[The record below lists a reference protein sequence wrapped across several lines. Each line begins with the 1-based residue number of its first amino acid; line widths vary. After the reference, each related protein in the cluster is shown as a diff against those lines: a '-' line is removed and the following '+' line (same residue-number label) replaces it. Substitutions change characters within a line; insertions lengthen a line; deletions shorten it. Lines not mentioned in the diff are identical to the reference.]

1 METSQVETH
10 TNIESI
16 IERLQR
22 HGILKDKIRAP
33 RGNGIEI
40 IVGSKEYVSIVMSIF
55 INNKVITSVLRFEE
69 ADMRT
74 DPESNL
80 HNYKQYRDISE
91 LQQEID
97 RLLKEFQINN

>member
-16 IERLQR
+16 VERLQA
-22 HGILKDKIRAP
+22 HETLKDKICPP

-40 IVGSKEYVSIVMSIF
+40 IVGTRANMSIVMSIF
-55 INNKVITSVLRFEE
+55 INNKVITSFLRFEE
-69 ADMRT
+69 AHMKT
-74 DPESNL
+74 DHESNL
-80 HNYKQYRDISE
+80 HNYKQYRNISE

>member
-16 IERLQR
+16 VESLQS
-22 HGILKDKIRAP
+22 HGTLKDKTSSP

-40 IVGSKEYVSIVMSIF
+40 IVGNKENVSIVMSIF

-69 ADMRT
+69 VHMKT
-74 DPESNL
+74 DPESKL
-80 HNYKQYRDISE
+80 HNYKQYQNISE

-97 RLLKEFQINN
+97 RLLTEFKIND

>member
-16 IERLQR
+16 VESLRL
-22 HGILKDKIRAP
+22 HESLKNKTRAP
-33 RGNGIEI
+33 KANGIEI
-40 IVGSKEYVSIVMSIF
+40 IVGTRENVSIVMSIF
-55 INNKVITSVLRFEE
+55 INKKVITSVLRFEE
-69 ADMRT
+69 VHTET

-80 HNYKQYRDISE
+80 HNYKQYRNISE